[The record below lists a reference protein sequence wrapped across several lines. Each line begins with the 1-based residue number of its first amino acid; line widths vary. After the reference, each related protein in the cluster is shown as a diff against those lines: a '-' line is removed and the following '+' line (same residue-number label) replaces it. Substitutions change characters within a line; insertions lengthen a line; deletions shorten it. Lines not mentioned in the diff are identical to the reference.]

1 MRKAWVVFK
10 REFLQTARKKSFWIL
25 TILLPFLM
33 GGLLIVP
40 SLIEGRSFESKKV
53 AVLDGTGRLAPAFD
67 AKALRAAFEQS
78 AQAARDIMRTK
89 GDSIPMLIDPEYV
102 AVKGDAKEAAK
113 PYLDRMTRGG
123 RGTVNRLDG
132 VVAIPADVFENPDAR
147 LIYYSRSA
155 TDFIAQREVGRVVG
169 QAVSRQRLLDRGI
182 DPALIDRVL
191 RRVAVDAIQV
201 SASGAQKKGSSAN
214 LLIGFFFAIFLLLPA
229 IIYGVEIMRGIAQEK
244 SDRVVEILISS
255 MSPLQLLG
263 GKVIGLAAAGLAQ
276 IFIWMAMAAAA
287 LAGFGGMGP
296 AAGVD
301 LSGFLRPSIVPMF
314 LIFYLLGFFLYVSV
328 YAVGGAI
335 ANSEKEAQQAV
346 MPVMFLLMLPWFLIA
361 PIVLNPDGKM
371 ALVLSLIP
379 IFTPM
384 TMFVRVLLSDPP
396 FWQVAL
402 SIVLSGATVCGMF
415 WVAAKIFRVGILSYG
430 KRPTIPELWRWIKVA

>member
-10 REFLQTARKKSFWIL
+10 REFLQTARKKSFWIM

-33 GGLLIVP
+33 GALLVVPGLIV
-40 SLIEGRSFESKKV
+40 GRSFESKRV
-53 AVLDGTGRLAPAFD
+53 AVLDGTGRLAPAFEP
-67 AKALRAAFEQS
+67 KALRMSFEQATRT
-78 AQAARDIMRTK
+78 AQPERQ
-89 GDSIPMLIDPEYV
+89 IPMLIDPEYV
-102 AVKGDAKEAAK
+102 AVKGDTKEAAK
-113 PYLDRMTRGG
+113 PYLERMTRTG
-123 RGTVNRLDG
+123 RGNVNRLDG

-155 TDFIAQREVGRVVG
+155 TDIIGQREVGRVVG

-191 RRVAVDAIQV
+191 QRVSVDAIQV
-201 SASGAQKKGSSAN
+201 SSSGTQKKGSQAN
-214 LLIGFFFAIFLLLPA
+214 FFVGFFFAIFLLLPA

-244 SDRVVEILISS
+244 TDRVVEILISS

-276 IFIWMAMAAAA
+276 IFIWMAMAAVA
-287 LAGFGGMGP
+287 LVGFGGI
-296 AAGVD
+296 AAAASVD
-301 LSGFLRPSIVPMF
+301 LSAFIRPSIAPLF
-314 LIFYLLGFFLYVSV
+314 LIFYLLGFFLYISV

-361 PIVLNPDGKM
+361 PIVLNPDGRM
-371 ALVLSLIP
+371 AVVLSLIP

-384 TMFVRVLLSDPP
+384 TMFVRVLLSEPP
-396 FWQVAL
+396 FWQVAI
-402 SIVLSGATVCGMF
+402 SIVLSALTVCGMF